1 MSRWSSY
8 TCALAGLLVL
18 TVACGA
24 PEPDAPPAVPPVS
37 DGGAAGG
44 DEVHLTNL
52 RQLTFGGENAE
63 AYFSFEGSQLIFSVD
78 P

>member
-8 TCALAGLLVL
+8 TCALAYLLLL
-18 TVACGA
+18 TFACGTPA
-24 PEPDAPPAVPPVS
+24 PEKPPAEPPVS
-37 DGGAAGG
+37 DGGAVGG

-63 AYFSFEGSQLIFSVD
+63 AYFRSRGRS
-78 P
+78 